1 MMISGVGIVG
11 GKLLANYIAGSFN
24 QQPMLPPKLLPE
36 GKTINGA
43 VNILLLGMDER
54 QKSTSTIR
62 TDSIIIVHIPA
73 SHDTVYL
80 ISLPRD
86 TRVDVPAFP
95 ENNYPGGVG
104 KLTEAFEFAN
114 TRNGEGDP
122 SPAGRARGVALSAET
137 INALV
142 PGGIKFNAAALID
155 FVGFR
160 RLVEAMGGVDMCIDA
175 RTVSDHYDINGKY
188 VGATFEKGI
197 PGYVYEKGCR
207 HLQPWEALDY
217 VRQRKS
223 LQDGDYG
230 RQRHQQQ
237 FLYAVFSQLLSR
249 GTLTDVSKFG
259 ELREAAKGLLTLD
272 LGGVPIE
279 DWIFTFKHLRANDI
293 QLIKTNAGKFNGERI
308 GNVDYELLTK
318 DSEDLLKAL
327 HNDQVAEFLTRHPE
341 FLAKAK

>member
-1 MMISGVGIVG
+1 
-11 GKLLANYIAGSFN
+11 
-24 QQPMLPPKLLPE
+24 MLPPKLLPE
-36 GKTINGA
+36 GKTIDGA
-43 VNILLLGMDER
+43 VNILMLGMDER
-54 QKSTSTIR
+54 KNSTSTIR

-86 TRVDVPAFP
+86 TRVPIPAFP

-104 KLTEAFEFAN
+104 KLTEAFQFAN
-114 TRNGEGDP
+114 TRNGQGDP
-122 SPAGRARGVALSAET
+122 SPEGRGRGVALSAET
-137 INALV
+137 INEMV
-142 PGGIKFNAAALID
+142 PGGLKFNAAALID

-223 LQDGDYG
+223 LKDGDYG

-308 GNVDYELLTK
+308 GDVSYELLTK
-318 DSEDLLKAL
+318 DTEDLLRAV
-327 HNDQVAEFLTRHPE
+327 HDDQVAEFLTRHPE
-341 FLAKAK
+341 FIAKAK